1 QTPSILQ
8 RSGISKNIGRSF
20 QVHPTIRVVAAFPE
34 QVNANRH
41 DLPLVAIS
49 EFMTALRMGGSVFTL
64 SSFALALAEDWR
76 GRGRFIPGYA
86 HCGVFYVMIPPHRGG
101 RVPTAPGR
109 AGTRVTSA

>member
-34 QVNANRH
+34 QVNAHRH

-49 EFMTALRMGGSVFTL
+49 EFMPALRMGGSVFTL

-76 GRGRFIPGYA
+76 GRGPFLPAYA
-86 HCGVFYVMIPPHRGG
+86 PFLVFFLVCPPPR
-101 RVPTAPGR
+101 
-109 AGTRVTSA
+109 